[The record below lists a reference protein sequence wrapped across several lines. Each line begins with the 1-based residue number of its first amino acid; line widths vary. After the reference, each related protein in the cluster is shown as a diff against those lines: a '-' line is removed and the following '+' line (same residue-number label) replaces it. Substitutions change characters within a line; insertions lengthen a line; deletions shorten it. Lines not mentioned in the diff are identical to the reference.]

1 MRLPK
6 LRGGW
11 GYRHRRWRKVA
22 SGVAGDG
29 VSVRSKKLKWSS
41 EFRTLNGGVDGAAS
55 GYLRRVG
62 VDRWRER
69 ERGRGTEREI
79 KRERAKRERGEDAVE
94 EKGGEN
100 NDRRER

>member
-1 MRLPK
+1 MAR
-6 LRGGW
+6 
-11 GYRHRRWRKVA
+11 
-22 SGVAGDG
+22 DG
-29 VSVRSKKLKWSS
+29 ASVRSEKLKWSS

-62 VDRWRER
+62 GDRWRER
-69 ERGRGTEREI
+69 EGGRGTEREI
-79 KRERAKRERGEDAVE
+79 KRESQERERGEGAVE

>member
-1 MRLPK
+1 MAR
-6 LRGGW
+6 
-11 GYRHRRWRKVA
+11 
-22 SGVAGDG
+22 DG
-29 VSVRSKKLKWSS
+29 ASVRSKKLKWSS

-62 VDRWRER
+62 GDRWRER

-79 KRERAKRERGEDAVE
+79 KRESQEREEDAVE
-94 EKGGEN
+94 EKRGEN